1 MKNKCILLLAGLLAG
16 CLSLPAQV
24 VKPKS
29 VLAGQPEPL
38 WDLTYRGTPL
48 QNALDMYGQITGRIM
63 IKAPNVSPITLD
75 LISEEK
81 LPETEVLKAIETA
94 LELNNI
100 SLVPQG
106 TNFIIVKTADTMLQ
120 GPGVIGTQAP
130 GEPFPEDSTI
140 IQQVIALKHITPA
153 ELQPVIQPMLHTY
166 GKVQGLERTNSL
178 LIMDTKYNI
187 QRVMNI
193 LKLLDKPALH
203 TEEQRVIQIEF
214 AQASEV
220 AAKLLE
226 IIAESVAENERNQA
240 AAQRTSSATRTSTTP
255 SRTTPPG
262 IIRARTGT
270 PAAAARTSASFDLS
284 GDASSRGLI
293 TGKPQ
298 IVADERTNIL
308 IIISRPEN
316 FPFFEDMIKVLDTK
330 VDPEIT
336 FKNIRLEYADAEE
349 LAAIINELIGAA
361 VQDSRSSQTS
371 AGANRTPGGAA
382 QNASRGAN
390 TISDF
395 INNQRTRTTP
405 QTTKAATQA
414 ATAAGGS
421 LGEISENTQIIADPR
436 TNSILIMGRTEDIK
450 VLEKVV
456 SELDIMLDQVLIEAV
471 ILEVSLNDNIAYGL
485 DWLQRSLTVA
495 NTQVLGPRGGI
506 NSSTPVAAFG
516 GGSRQGGS
524 TFLDG
529 ANITRDVEL
538 SDGALSYFASFY
550 DLNLDVVVSLA
561 SGSSD
566 ARVLSTPVV
575 LTTDNTEASIIVG
588 ERRPIPT
595 STQQGLGTGVSRTSV
610 DYENIGIEIKVTPR
624 INPQGFVVMEIEQ
637 SADNVGGN
645 VVISGDE
652 FPIITTRQLQASI
665 AVQDRQT
672 IVLGGLVS
680 EDQRDIN
687 TKVPFLGDFPILGT
701 FFKNKRDEKNRTE
714 LLVLITPYV
723 LSSIEAA
730 SAETDRLFNATKAA
744 DHTWHRRWSDS
755 DLNPDKN
762 ADTPMGRFRFG
773 GKKAAVQDAVAN
785 PVTRRPAPQEE
796 ASPDPVEATPEAPS
810 ANPAE
815 QIMPKSAR
823 IEQFKEALRVAN
835 AQQQADLEQAAANA
849 ARAAQI
855 EAEFTPPA
863 KTVLPAPTIP
873 APVFPS
879 PSPIATEPLTQPE
892 IPAPAVPA
900 PPVLAPKKTVIPV
913 PAIRVPVIPT
923 PQPQAQIVPKTP
935 PPVPT
940 AASIGQAKR
949 VPSPP
954 GSVPPTPR
962 PDPSARLKLPAIG
975 PPRAFPGA
983 SKIAPAPPVDI
994 RIEQH
999 LNTNAPPPKALNQAP
1014 AKKLI
1019 LDNRVDK

>member
-1 MKNKCILLLAGLLAG
+1 MKNNYILLAGLLAG

-29 VLAGQPEPL
+29 VLDGQPEPL

-106 TNFIIVKTADTMLQ
+106 ANFIIVKTTDTMLQ
-120 GPGVIGTQAP
+120 GPGVIVTQAP
-130 GEPFPEDSTI
+130 EEPFPEDSTI
-140 IQQVIALKHITPA
+140 IQQVIALKYITAA

-178 LIMDTKYNI
+178 LIMDTMYNV
-187 QRVMNI
+187 QRVIEI

-226 IIAESVAENERNQA
+226 IIAESVAENERSQA
-240 AAQRTSSATRTSTTP
+240 AAQRTSSAARTSTTP

-270 PAAAARTSASFDLS
+270 SAAAARTSASFDLS

-298 IVADERTNIL
+298 IIADERTNIL

-336 FKNIRLEYADAEE
+336 FKNIRLEFADAEE

-361 VQDSRSSQTS
+361 VQDSRSSQS
-371 AGANRTPGGAA
+371 NPGATRTPGGAA

-395 INNQRTRTTP
+395 INNQNRARTTP
-405 QTTKAATQA
+405 QAAKTATQA
-414 ATAAGGS
+414 ALGGN

-436 TNSILIMGRTEDIK
+436 TNSLLIMGRTEDIK

-506 NSSTPVAAFG
+506 NSSTPIAAFG

-529 ANITRDVEL
+529 ADITRDTEL
-538 SDGALSYFASFY
+538 ADGALSYFASFY
-550 DLNLDVVVSLA
+550 DLNLDLVVSLA

-595 STQQGLGTGVSRTSV
+595 STQQGLGTGVSRTTV

-645 VVISGDE
+645 VVIGGDE
-652 FPIITTRQLQASI
+652 FPIITTRQIKANM
-665 AVQDRQT
+665 AVQNGQT

-687 TKVPFLGDFPILGT
+687 TKVPFLGDFPILGN
-701 FFKNKRDEKNRTE
+701 FFKSERAEKNRTE

-730 SAETDRLFNATKAA
+730 SAETKRLFNATKGA

-755 DLNPDKN
+755 NLNPDKA
-762 ADTPMGRFRFG
+762 ADTPMSRFRFG
-773 GKKAAVQDAVAN
+773 GRKAASGDAAAN
-785 PVTRRPAPQEE
+785 PVTRRPTSLKE
-796 ASPDPVEATPEAPS
+796 ASPDPVEATPEPAS
-810 ANPAE
+810 ANPTD
-815 QIMPKSAR
+815 QIMPKSSR
-823 IEQFKEALRVAN
+823 IEQFKEALRGAN
-835 AQQQADLEQAAANA
+835 AQQQADLEWAVANA
-849 ARAAQI
+849 ARAARI
-855 EAEFTPPA
+855 EAELTPPS
-863 KTVLPAPTIP
+863 KTVLPEPTIP

-879 PSPIATEPLTQPE
+879 PSPIPTEASTLPE
-892 IPAPAVPA
+892 IPAAALPA
-900 PPVLAPKKTVIPV
+900 PKITLIPV
-913 PAIRVPVIPT
+913 PAIPVPVIPT
-923 PQPQAQIVPKTP
+923 AQPQAPIVPKTP
-935 PPVPT
+935 PPATALPVPT

-954 GSVPPTPR
+954 GSVPPVPR
-962 PDPSARLKLPAIG
+962 PDSSARLTLPAIG
-975 PPRAFPGA
+975 PAGA
-983 SKIAPAPPVDI
+983 SPGVPKIAPAPPPIDN

-999 LNTNAPPPKALNQAP
+999 LNTNAPPPKALNQIP

-1019 LDNRVDK
+1019 LDNRADK